1 MFSIRTTVGIDN
13 IHTQVEGSVQQALA
27 ELATYLNISSIEEIE
42 VEKLEVRRYLQKNL
56 SGEEASSLRR
66 RMEKRLF
73 GDEPT
78 EEQLRQLYD
87 KLDELRASIKM

>member
-1 MFSIRTTVGIDN
+1 MFSIHTTIGVNN
-13 IHTQVEGSVQQALA
+13 IHTQVENAIEKAQA
-27 ELATYLNISSIEEIE
+27 ELAEYLNISSVEEIE

-78 EEQLRQLYD
+78 EEQLGQLYD